1 MLFKVATVGRTE
13 VIIRRAD
20 SNGALA
26 TKTIFIP
33 PKTVLEVYGY
43 AYAEDARRFIVWN
56 EQVSAAFFTVGINEC
71 RPVDPAALDAGSGS

>member
-1 MLFKVATVGRTE
+1 MLFKVTTVGRTE

-20 SNGALA
+20 ANGALV

-43 AYAEDARRFIVWN
+43 AYAEEARRFIVWN
-56 EQVSAAFFTVGINEC
+56 EQISAAFFTVGINEC
-71 RPVDPAALDAGSGS
+71 RPVEPSTADGGL